1 MIGLIG
7 FILLGSFSCNGAAQF
22 IKFAS
27 EPKGLK
33 YMVWSANKYNICIQI

>member
-22 IKFAS
+22 IKLSS

-33 YMVWSANKYNICIQI
+33 YMVWSANDICIQI

>member
-1 MIGLIG
+1 MFGLID
-7 FILLGSFSCNGAAQF
+7 FILLCSFSCNGAAQF

-33 YMVWSANKYNICIQI
+33 YMVWSANDICIQI